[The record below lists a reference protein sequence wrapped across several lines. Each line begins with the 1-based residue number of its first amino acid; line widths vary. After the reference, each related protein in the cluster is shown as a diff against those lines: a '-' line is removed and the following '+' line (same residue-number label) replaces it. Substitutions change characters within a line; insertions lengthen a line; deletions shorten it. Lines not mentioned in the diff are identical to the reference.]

1 MRGKTWARGALVLAA
16 LTVLAA
22 ALLASPV
29 GAKKKGVT
37 KKKVKKIATKIV
49 NQVAYTKG
57 GADTR
62 FLNVD
67 EVITE
72 TASSGAL
79 LSTSSTTPVDLP
91 GAQVALSTPGPSI
104 ITADFSGSS
113 SCGGGAGANACLVR
127 VLVDGAVAQPSENA
141 TGFYIWDSNDTASG
155 NDVNESHS
163 ATFIA
168 SVGAGNHTVQVQWY
182 ANTGTSFGLRGWSL
196 VAQSSPA

>member
-1 MRGKTWARGALVLAA
+1 MTRKTWIRGTVALAVLAV
-16 LTVLAA
+16 LTA

-37 KKKVKKIATKIV
+37 KKKVKTIANNIV
-49 NQVAYTKG
+49 NQFTYNKG
-57 GADTR
+57 GADAR

-67 EVITE
+67 EVVTK

-79 LSTSSTTPVDLP
+79 FDTTSTTPVDLP
-91 GAQVALSTPGPSI
+91 GAQVTLSTVGSSI

-113 SCGGGAGANACLVR
+113 ACGGGAAANACLVR
-127 VLVDGAVAQPSENA
+127 VLVDGTVAQPSENA
-141 TGFYIWDSNDTASG
+141 SGFYIWDSNPTSG

-196 VAQSSPA
+196 VVQATPA